1 MEDLLGLQDQEE
13 YEMDSNLSR
22 RIRNFNISPD
32 NFLMPLF
39 EAVSNS
45 IHAIEDRFKKK
56 WTEKGRIEV
65 HIVRDQNTVK
75 KIIIKD
81 NGIGLDDHN
90 FDSFLRTDSEY
101 KQAKGGKG
109 IGRFS
114 WIKCFNDIKIQSAFM
129 RGDKKLLRSFNF
141 AAREKPVYNHKCI
154 EFSGELGTTIE
165 LSDIKSDFIDK
176 YNVSTIPSMAK
187 NTLSHFI
194 STIVAGIPDIL
205 FVDGED
211 EINIKELW
219 EKEIADTK
227 TEIFDEVRQLSITHL
242 MLKTGI
248 VDKNM
253 LYLAANHRSVDS
265 KDIGKLLG
273 LKKLLIFKQTP
284 ESDPEKCHY
293 VGILSG
299 DLFDKASFGER
310 TGLGLSNDTLN
321 HIVAT
326 AVDFLKEGYLKSY
339 YEEAMK
345 EKVKVLET
353 LLQENPKFGYLIG
366 NAEEY
371 AKTLNNSSTS
381 KTDIYNDLAA
391 IDYNESQKISTQ
403 MQDLIDKTKNGE
415 AVDIDT
421 IASKATKM
429 NVSALAQYV
438 KKRKDILDLLDA
450 RRGWV
455 DPIAKKLHL
464 EKDIHSV
471 ICPMQVDSS
480 NITMLENNLWVLDD
494 RLAYYSYLASDKQI
508 KSYIEG
514 SSSEKRPD
522 IALFKGCNAFER
534 ENSSQPVV
542 IVEFKRPEREDYTD
556 SENPIIQVL
565 GYMDEFRNKNV
576 RKSGGQLITTITE
589 NTAFQCYIVCDITDN
604 MKGFMKAFGG
614 FVEYPDGHGFRS
626 YRSEYNAMID
636 IIPFENLIA
645 DAKLRNE
652 ILFDKLGILKK

>member
-1 MEDLLGLQDQEE
+1 MEQLLGIQDQEE

-39 EAVSNS
+39 EAISNS
-45 IHAIEDRFKKK
+45 IHAIEERFGKN
-56 WTEKGRIEV
+56 WINNGRIEV
-65 HIVRDQNTVK
+65 NIIREEKNIK

-81 NGIGLDDHN
+81 NGIGLNDYN

-101 KQAKGGKG
+101 KKAKGGKG

-114 WIKCFNDIKIQSAFM
+114 WIKCFNDISIQSAFM
-129 RGDKKLLRSFNF
+129 RDDQKLLRSFNF
-141 AAREKPVYNHKCI
+141 AAREKPVYNHKCAG
-154 EFSGELGTTIE
+154 FSGEIGTTIE
-165 LSDIKSDFIDK
+165 LSDIREGFFEK
-176 YNVSTIPSMAK
+176 YHSINLVIMAK

-205 FVDGED
+205 FVDNNE

-227 TEIFDEVRQLSITHL
+227 TEIFDEIRQLSITHL

-345 EKVKVLET
+345 EKVKVLEA
-353 LLQENPKFGYLIG
+353 LLQENPKFSYLIG
-366 NAEEY
+366 DTKEY
-371 AKTLNNSSTS
+371 AKKLNNSSTS

-403 MQDLIDKTKNGE
+403 MQDVIDRTKNGE
-415 AVDIDT
+415 AVEIKE

-438 KKRKDILDLLDA
+438 KKRKDILDLLDT
-450 RRGWV
+450 RRGWK
-455 DPIAKKLHL
+455 DPITKEKYL
-464 EKDIHSV
+464 ESDMHTI
-471 ICPMQVDSS
+471 ICPMSIETDNIVD
-480 NITMLENNLWVLDD
+480 IENNLWVLDD
-494 RLAYYSYLASDKQI
+494 RLAYYSYLASDMPI
-508 KSYIEG
+508 KTYTQKSL
-514 SSSEKRPD
+514 SADRPD
-522 IALFKGCNAFER
+522 IVLFNGCNAFDR
-534 ENSSQPVV
+534 GNSNQPVV
-542 IVEFKRPEREDYTD
+542 IIEFKRCERNDYKD
-556 SENPIIQVL
+556 SDNPILQVQR
-565 GYMDEFRNKNV
+565 YIDDFRNQKI
-576 RKSGGQLITTITE
+576 RKPNGQLITTINN
-589 NTAFQCYIVCDITDN
+589 NTPFQCYIVCDITPK
-604 MKGFMKAFGG
+604 MKEFMKQYGHFDP
-614 FVEYPDGHGFRS
+614 YPDGHGFRS
-626 YRSEYNAMID
+626 YRPEYNAMID

-652 ILFDKLGILKK
+652 ILFEKLGLLNK

>member
-1 MEDLLGLQDQEE
+1 MEDLLGIQDQAE

-45 IHAIEDRFKKK
+45 IHAIEERFKKD
-56 WTEKGRIEV
+56 WTAKGGIEV
-65 HIVRDQNTVK
+65 HIVRDQNIVK

-81 NGIGLDDHN
+81 NGIGLDDYN

-101 KQAKGGKG
+101 KKAKGGKG

-129 RGDKKLLRSFNF
+129 RGNQKLLRSFNF
-141 AAREKPVYNHKCI
+141 AAREKPVYNHKCV

-176 YNVSTIPSMAK
+176 YKDSTITSMAK

-227 TEIFDEVRQLSITHL
+227 TEIFDEIRQLSITHL

-321 HIVAT
+321 NIVAT

-366 NAEEY
+366 DTEEY
-371 AKTLNNSSTS
+371 AKKLNNSSTS

-391 IDYNESQKISTQ
+391 LDYNESQKISTQ
-403 MQDLIDKTKNGE
+403 MQDLIDRAKNGE
-415 AVDIDT
+415 TVEVKE

-438 KKRKDILDLLDA
+438 KKRKDILDLLDT
-450 RRGWV
+450 RRGWK
-455 DPIAKKLHL
+455 DSITKEKYL
-464 EKDIHSV
+464 ESDMHTI
-471 ICPMQVDSS
+471 ICPMSIETDNIVD
-480 NITMLENNLWVLDD
+480 IENNLWVLDD
-494 RLAYYSYLASDKQI
+494 RLAYYSYLASDKPI
-508 KSYIEG
+508 KSYTQD
-514 SSSEKRPD
+514 SSSTDRPD
-522 IALFKGCNAFER
+522 IVLFNGCNAFDR
-534 ENSSQPVV
+534 GNSNQPVV
-542 IVEFKRPEREDYTD
+542 IIEFKRCERNDYTD
-556 SENPIIQVL
+556 SDNPILQVQR
-565 GYMDEFRNKNV
+565 YIDDFRNQKI
-576 RKSGGQLITTITE
+576 RKPNGQLITTIT
-589 NTAFQCYIVCDITDN
+589 NTTSFQCYIVCDITPK
-604 MKGFMKAFGG
+604 MKEFMKQYGHFDP
-614 FVEYPDGHGFRS
+614 YPDGHGFRS
-626 YRSEYNAMID
+626 YRPEYNAMID